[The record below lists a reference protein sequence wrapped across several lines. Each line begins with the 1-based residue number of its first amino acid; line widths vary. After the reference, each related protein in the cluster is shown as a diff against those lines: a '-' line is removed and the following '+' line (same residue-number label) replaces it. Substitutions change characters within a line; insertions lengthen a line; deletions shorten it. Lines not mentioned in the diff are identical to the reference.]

1 MHLGIG
7 ECVETVIAN
16 ATTSALTPAHRR
28 ELEKLGERV
37 ARFGVNFAIV
47 TLKGQLPVLVN
58 GGLFES
64 HPEQLLEVGRCVL
77 DRIEQQQYEGPEIP
91 VWQFAEGNLLVASPL
106 LMPVVIGGYRHP
118 VGAAIIDLGTPGRLS
133 CGTVPDARGANVECL
148 SEMLRLIA
156 LNHQTT
162 LRTEEQIE
170 TVGVELARVYEELVL
185 LHKISMNM
193 RVTESDT
200 NFLQLACDS
209 LTDIILVEGIA
220 VLLERVVE
228 GDRRFVVAAGSG
240 LIDIDD
246 HMAMALHS
254 RLSDELARGQE
265 ALLDSEVDTPFRYEW
280 PASVRNLIV
289 VPLCAKDK
297 GESGSGHRAKGGVSI
312 IGLMVAV
319 NRIDKPDF
327 DSTDIKLFTSV
338 ASGCAVFIEN
348 GRLFNDLKELFVG
361 SLKALTN
368 SIDAKDPY
376 TRGHSE
382 RVALISR
389 WLADRLAEREPLEE
403 EQIHKIY
410 LAGLLHDIGKIG
422 IDEVVL
428 RKNGKLTP
436 EERACIRRHPSI
448 GASILRGIK
457 QMRDIVPGVLCHH
470 ERVDGQGYPDGL
482 TGDDIPLTGKIVGLA
497 DSFDAMTSRRTYRD
511 AMSVEHAMEEIR
523 KGLGTQFDEKLGRL
537 FLESDV
543 SSLWDMIQEGGS
555 ENYDAAHFAD
565 YGTAAVGTL
574 LR

>member
-1 MHLGIG
+1 MHLGTG
-7 ECVETVIAN
+7 EFVETVMPN
-16 ATTSALTPAHRR
+16 TMTPTLTPARRR
-28 ELEKLGERV
+28 EMEKLGERI
-37 ARFGVNFAIV
+37 ARFGVNFAVV
-47 TLKGQLPVLVN
+47 TADGQVPVLVN
-58 GGLFES
+58 AGLFES
-64 HPEQLLEVGRCVL
+64 RPEQLISAGRCVL
-77 DRIEQQQYEGPEIP
+77 DRIEQQRYEGVEIP
-91 VWQFAEGNLLVASPL
+91 VWQFSEGNLLVAAPL
-106 LMPVVIGGYRHP
+106 LMPLVIGGYRHP
-118 VGAAIIDLGTPGRLS
+118 IGAAIIDLGSPDASSAAMTPG
-133 CGTVPDARGANVECL
+133 GPGGNIEYL
-148 SEMLRLIA
+148 SEMLRLVA
-156 LNHQTT
+156 QNQQTT

-170 TVGVELARVYEELVL
+170 TVGVELSRVYEELVL
-185 LHKISMNM
+185 LHKISTNM

-209 LTDIILVEGIA
+209 LTDIVLVEGIA

-228 GDRRFVVAAGSG
+228 GSRRFVVAAGSG

-254 RLSDELARGQE
+254 RLSDEVHRGQE
-265 ALLDSEVDTPFRYEW
+265 ALLDSEVDSPFRYEW
-280 PASVRNLIV
+280 PASVRNLIA

-297 GESGSGHRAKGGVSI
+297 GEPGSTRRVKGGVSI

-319 NRIDKPDF
+319 NRIDKADF
-327 DSTDIKLFTSV
+327 DSTDVKLFTSV

-348 GRLFNDLKELFVG
+348 GRLFTDLKELFVG

-368 SIDAKDPY
+368 SIDAKDQY

-389 WLADRLAEREPLEE
+389 WLAERLAEREPLEE

-482 TGDDIPLTGKIVGLA
+482 AGEDIPLTGKIVGLA

-511 AMSVEHAMEEIR
+511 AMSVEHALEEIR
-523 KGLGTQFDEKLGRL
+523 KGLGTQFDEKIGRL
-537 FLESDV
+537 FLESDIYH
-543 SSLWDMIQEGGS
+543 LWDMIQEGGPES
-555 ENYDAAHFAD
+555 YDTAHFAD
-565 YGTAAVGTL
+565 YGTDAVGTL

>member
-1 MHLGIG
+1 MPN
-7 ECVETVIAN
+7 TV
-16 ATTSALTPAHRR
+16 TPTLAPARRR
-28 ELEKLGERV
+28 ELERLGERIV
-37 ARFGVNFAIV
+37 RFGVNFAVV
-47 TLKGQLPVLVN
+47 TPDGQMPVLVN
-58 GGLFES
+58 SGLFES
-64 HPEQLLEVGRCVL
+64 RPERLIEAGRCVL
-77 DRIEQQQYEGPEIP
+77 ERIEQQRYEGVEIP
-91 VWQFAEGNLLVASPL
+91 VWQFAEESLLVASPL
-106 LMPVVIGGYRHP
+106 LMPLVIGGYRHP
-118 VGAAIIDLGTPGRLS
+118 LGAAIIDLGSPGRTAA
-133 CGTVPDARGANVECL
+133 GTTSGGPACSVECL
-148 SEMLRLIA
+148 SEMLRLVA
-156 LNHQTT
+156 QNQQTT

-170 TVGVELARVYEELVL
+170 TVGVELSRVYEELVL
-185 LHKISMNM
+185 LHKISTNM

-209 LTDIILVEGIA
+209 LTDIIVVEGIA
-220 VLLERVVE
+220 VLLERCVE

-254 RLSDELARGQE
+254 RLCDEMHQGQE
-265 ALLDSEVDTPFRYEW
+265 ALLDSEVDGPFRYEW
-280 PASVRNLIV
+280 PASVRNLIA
-289 VPLCAKDK
+289 VPLCAKEK
-297 GESGSGHRAKGGVSI
+297 AEPGSTRHTKGGVSI

-327 DSTDIKLFTSV
+327 DSTDVKLFTSV

-368 SIDAKDPY
+368 SIDAKDQY

-389 WLADRLAEREPLEE
+389 WLAERLAEREPLEE

-422 IDEVVL
+422 IDEIVL
-428 RKNGKLTP
+428 RKTGKLTP

-457 QMRDIVPGVLCHH
+457 QMKDIVPGVLCHH

-482 TGDDIPLTGKIVGLA
+482 TGDDIPLTGKIVQLA

-511 AMSVEHAMEEIR
+511 AMSVEHAMDEIR
-523 KGLGTQFDEKLGRL
+523 KGLGTQFDEKIGRL
-537 FLESDV
+537 FLESDITR
-543 SSLWDMIQEGGS
+543 LWDMIQEGGPES
-555 ENYDAAHFAD
+555 YDTAHFAD
-565 YGTAAVGTL
+565 YGTDAVGTL